1 MFAKRGPDC
10 IVVYEKM
17 TLLYIRF
24 ITLVKRFLI
33 SLFSQ
38 LIVPNLLQ
46 YSMML
51 DLYIVVQFEVK

>member
-1 MFAKRGPDC
+1 
-10 IVVYEKM
+10 M

-51 DLYIVVQFEVK
+51 DLYIVVYCCFSTLCYTDLYDP